1 MLSNKTKTALIK
13 VLSIPSNKK
22 NVFKIIGIDNI
33 NGIIRCYSTHNRNNG
48 THSNNTVHQNNHN
61 LQHQNSNNNNNN
73 SNSSNTKNNNNNNNN
88 LFTSTPFQ
96 TLVSNVNKAFK
107 NDKDP
112 DYLPTHHSV
121 LNMSLDQLIEMYKNR
136 KVVDLSHVPTLDPQ
150 DVFINSE
157 LKLEEIDVFG
167 FDYDYTLANYGDQVQ
182 HLIYDLAMSHL
193 VDEQKYPMALK
204 EIKYDPTFAIR
215 GLHFDVN
222 YGLLM
227 KLDYLNNIQAGA
239 IYHGRRPLTKEE
251 VIQIYGSMQ
260 LKRHYCD
267 SFLKPMSDI
276 FCLPEACLIANTIQY
291 LTDHN
296 LAFEPRIIHED
307 VTAAVGKVHLGGG
320 LHNKIISDFPLYLN
334 KHPLLGEFLLKL
346 KSHGK
351 KLFLLTN
358 NSYFYANHG
367 MKYLLNDQLNGKYDD
382 WTDVF
387 DVIITKCDKPSFFG
401 KGRPFRMYHPD
412 SDRYDWS
419 EVNHFE
425 PKKVYVGG
433 SLKQFTNISKWRG
446 RSVMYFGDHLYS
458 DLVEPS
464 QKEGWKTG
472 VIIKELEVEVGI
484 QNSPKYREQL
494 AELLQLEDVIR
505 KCQFFTG
512 EKKELFL
519 EQLKTERYKKRLA
532 LKEPFNANFGSLFRT
547 HTNAT
552 MFASSLQR
560 HADIYTSKIENLISY
575 PLTASLI
582 PSRNYLP
589 HEFKLN

>member
-1 MLSNKTKTALIK
+1 MLSNKRIGLIK
-13 VLSIPSNKK
+13 VLSIPSNK
-22 NVFKIIGIDNI
+22 NNGFKINGAIITSTSNTTTTTDN
-33 NGIIRCYSTHNRNNG
+33 NRFIRFYSTHNGGKNDTHIHHNN
-48 THSNNTVHQNNHN
+48 HQHHLQNNKN
-61 LQHQNSNNNNNN
+61 ENNNNNKN
-73 SNSSNTKNNNNNNNN
+73 S
-88 LFTSTPFQ
+88 FTPTPFQ
-96 TLVSNVNKAFK
+96 SLVSNVNKAFK
-107 NDKDP
+107 ENKEP

-204 EIKYDPTFAIR
+204 EIKYDPSFAIR

-227 KLDYLNNIQAGA
+227 KLDFLNNIQAGA
-239 IYHGRRPLTKEE
+239 IYHGRRPLSKDE

-346 KSHGK
+346 KSYGK

-367 MKYLLNDQLNGKYDD
+367 MKYLLNDQLNGKYED

-433 SLKQFTNISKWRG
+433 SLKQFTNISKW
-446 RSVMYFGDHLYS
+446 L
-458 DLVEPS
+458 EPS

-494 AELLQLEDVIR
+494 AELLQLEDIIR